1 MVNVRDVKRFRTVKG
16 QKMYLS
22 APGEVISVPG
32 KKPLRERLFVE
43 LLEAGSAQLLRR
55 SWPRVIEEVNHV
67 DDVGDIDRATHIRV
81 ADVHGIGRLAASEYV
96 AG

>member
-1 MVNVRDVKRFRTVKG
+1 MC
-16 QKMYLS
+16 LS
-22 APGEVISVPG
+22 APAEAISAPS
-32 KKPLRERLFVE
+32 KKPLRERLFGE

-55 SWPRVIEEVNHV
+55 SWSRVIEEVDHV

-81 ADVHGIGRLAASEYV
+81 ADVHGIGRLAASKHV